1 MVNWRLNLGFGLTGA
16 CLLFLVLL
24 EASITGGKL
33 LLLEWKGS
41 PSALLSTSFRKKKGI
56 EGFLRTL
63 VHWLPICFEN
73 FRCYFTWSCSFMI
86 ATTLYNACGMI
97 ALVAFF
103 RNNLVGCSSPFGQQL
118 ITLMFFMD
126 LYCWSWL
133 LCMVFTVALPLDS
146 NFFVCILLW
155 LLLKAT
161 PCLDFCFVLGWEPC
175 YPFCSFPNHC

>member
-1 MVNWRLNLGFGLTGA
+1 LVNWRLNLGFGLTGA

-118 ITLMFFMD
+118 STLMFFYGS
-126 LYCWSWL
+126 LLLVLVVVHGVYCSFASWFKF
-133 LCMVFTVALPLDS
+133 LCVYSALAVAQGDSLP
-146 NFFVCILLW
+146 W
-155 LLLKAT
+155 LLL
-161 PCLDFCFVLGWEPC
+161 CVRLGTLL
-175 YPFCSFPNHC
+175 SFLFIS